1 MEDKDME
8 YEEVYMRLKQKY
20 DEKIIDEI
28 PKILQSI
35 NNNQRQYN
43 VRIELDKL
51 QDISNQLYYVY
62 GVTDEI
68 ILLQAM
74 INSLRHDYDI
84 PDEKELIYNMPDGDF
99 AQ

>member
-1 MEDKDME
+1 ME
-8 YEEVYMRLKQKY
+8 YEEVYMKLKQKY

-35 NNNQRQYN
+35 NKNQRQYN

-62 GVTDEI
+62 GATDEI

-84 PDEKELIYNMPDGDF
+84 PDDKELIYKMPDGDF